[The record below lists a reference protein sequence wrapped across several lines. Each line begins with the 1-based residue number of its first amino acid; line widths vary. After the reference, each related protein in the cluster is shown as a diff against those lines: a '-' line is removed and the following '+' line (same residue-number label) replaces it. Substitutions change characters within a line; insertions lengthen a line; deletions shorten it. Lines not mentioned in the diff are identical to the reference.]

1 MKNLKKGD
9 VATSL
14 RYDNCQYGTKVQV
27 NARKKGSTK
36 NATHVMYKRDAG
48 GMYKRDAGG
57 MDNAIV
63 DIWKEG
69 VEYWGYKY
77 SKNLSLPGKTKIV
90 HN

>member
-1 MKNLKKGD
+1 MEKGN

-14 RYDNCQYGTKVQV
+14 KYDNCQYNTKVHVTAQM
-27 NARKKGSTK
+27 KGSAQKT
-36 NATHVMYKRDAG
+36 THV
-48 GMYKRDAGG
+48 MYKRDAGG

>member
-48 GMYKRDAGG
+48 G
-57 MDNAIV
+57 
-63 DIWKEG
+63 KEG
-69 VEYWGYKY
+69 VEYWGYKD
-77 SKNLSLPGKTKIV
+77 SKNLSLPGKSKIV

>member
-14 RYDNCQYGTKVQV
+14 RYDNCQYSTKVQV

-36 NATHVMYKRDAG
+36 NATHV
-48 GMYKRDAGG
+48 MYKRDAGG

-77 SKNLSLPGKTKIV
+77 SKNLSLPCKTKIV